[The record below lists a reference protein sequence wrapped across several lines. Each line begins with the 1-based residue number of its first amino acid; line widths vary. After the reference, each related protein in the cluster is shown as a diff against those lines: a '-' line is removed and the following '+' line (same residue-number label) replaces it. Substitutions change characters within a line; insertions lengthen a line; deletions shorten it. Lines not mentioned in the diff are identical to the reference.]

1 MLVLE
6 EGGVKFEC
14 RDISDDLNGRE
25 VLKDVN
31 EFEEGE
37 GDEQREVKNKQ
48 WIFYIVQSSNCKVNI
63 YIINSITIGS

>member
-31 EFEEGE
+31 ELEEGE
-37 GDEQREVKNKQ
+37 GDEQRESQ
-48 WIFYIVQSSNCKVNI
+48 E
-63 YIINSITIGS
+63 

>member
-48 WIFYIVQSSNCKVNI
+48 WIFLYCSKLKLQVNI
-63 YIINSITIGS
+63 HY